1 VIFSLPAETVFEAKR
16 KARRSAF
23 VMFAILLVIYGVS
36 CNLMVVVG
44 GFVLAVSTGQ
54 GQVVLAYLQDFWRV
68 NLVALGAGALV
79 ALWHFVVAWRRSL
92 HKMLALLGAVP
103 VDPKDAYH
111 KRFASA
117 VGEAEV
123 ATGVR
128 PIVPMILR
136 STGSNACSAKARD
149 GAAICVTEGLLARL
163 TRPELTAVVAH
174 EAARIANDDSRLT
187 TTACSLVNV
196 FDRITKSTGACLTD
210 GRAMLAA
217 PAAQRAGCAGI
228 GVALVASIAHGLLAF
243 VYMAISRG
251 RGHLADA
258 HAVQMSK
265 DPLALAEAIS
275 KISRG
280 YRGVGELKAGYEAL
294 FIVDPRPVSFAE
306 SGGLLASIFS
316 THPPT
321 KRRLE
326 RLVAWAGA
334 DASGLRPPRPQHD
347 GPRKVP
353 GPPEEQEF
361 FAYQDGE
368 WKGPYLPMQ
377 MLAMGILTPQV
388 WIAAAT
394 IPALDGAPLSP
405 REGGCRA
412 GRDRRA
418 SESRAPSAPAAG
430 IMRACENPLL
440 LPLFKLR
447 TMHSVT
453 ERRCPRCKV
462 PLVERDYEG
471 APTLQC
477 TFCKGHLLG
486 PGVLE
491 RLIARR
497 EKGFTEAEL
506 ADARKWR
513 SVRRGSVKVVCGFP
527 DITCPL
533 CGQVMGKRFHSALV
547 KVVVDVCAGR
557 DCRSVWCDGAELE
570 RIQILV
576 EEAGA
581 SPR

>member
-1 VIFSLPAETVFEAKR
+1 MIFSLPAETVFEAKR
-16 KARRSAF
+16 KARRSAL
-23 VMFAILLVIYGVS
+23 VMFVILLVIYGVS
-36 CNLMVVVG
+36 FNLMVVVG
-44 GFVLAVSTGQ
+44 GFALVVSAGLGHAVGALFHNLWQ
-54 GQVVLAYLQDFWRV
+54 V

-79 ALWHFVVAWRRSL
+79 ALWHFVAAWRRPL
-92 HKMLALLGAVP
+92 HRMLALLGAVP

-111 KRFASA
+111 RRFAGA
-117 VGEAEV
+117 VGEAEI

-196 FDRITKSTGACLTD
+196 FDRITKSTGACFTD
-210 GRAMLAA
+210 GRAMLAGG
-217 PAAQRAGCAGI
+217 AAHHAGCVAM
-228 GVALVASIAHGLLAF
+228 GVGLVASVAHGLLGF
-243 VYMAISRG
+243 VYMAVSRG

-265 DPLALAEAIS
+265 DPLALAEALA

-294 FIVDPRPVSFAE
+294 FIVDPRPVSLAE
-306 SGGLLASIFS
+306 ERGVVAALFS

-334 DASGLRPPRPQHD
+334 DASGLRPPRRERI

-353 GPPEEQEF
+353 GTPKEQDF
-361 FAYQDGE
+361 YAYQDGE

-388 WIAAAT
+388 WIAAA
-394 IPALDGAPLSP
+394 AGSVLASSS
-405 REGGCRA
+405 GG
-412 GRDRRA
+412 G
-418 SESRAPSAPAAG
+418 PTAG

-447 TMHSVT
+447 TMHAVT

-513 SVRRGSVKVVCGFP
+513 SVRRGPVKVVCGFP
-527 DITCPL
+527 EVTCPL
-533 CGQVMGKRFHSALV
+533 CGKAMGKRFHSVLV
-547 KVVVDVCAGR
+547 KVVIDVCN
-557 DCRSVWCDGAELE
+557 CRAIWCDGGELE

-576 EEAGA
+576 EQAGA